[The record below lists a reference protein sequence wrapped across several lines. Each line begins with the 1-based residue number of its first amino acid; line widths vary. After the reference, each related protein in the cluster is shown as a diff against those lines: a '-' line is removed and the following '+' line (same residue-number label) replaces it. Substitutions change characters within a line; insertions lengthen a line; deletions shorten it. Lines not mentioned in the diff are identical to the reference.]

1 MNCIERY
8 IERNATLFP
17 DKTAI
22 VCDGEHCTYSML
34 QERISRKA
42 AALQEAGCREGQI
55 VCLRALPTVDYLV
68 DYFAYHVAGCVVA
81 PLEKDLPEASFQK
94 IADELCP
101 HSVPKGSADI
111 LYTTG
116 TTGRSKGVI
125 ISHDAIIADAENL
138 IDGQGFSHDLAFVVN
153 GPLNHIGSLS
163 KLYPLMMLGATA
175 IIVDGLKDLNRF
187 FDAFQYPAPK
197 MATFLVPASIRMLLQ
212 FGSAQLAALAD
223 KMDFIETGAA
233 AISQADM
240 AALCRLLPNTR
251 LYNTY
256 ASTETGIIST
266 YNYNDG
272 KCVAGCLGRPMKHSQ
287 IIITDKGLI
296 ACKGRT
302 LMTGY
307 LGANQCSMFN
317 GQCSMVNGQ
326 CSMVNGQCS
335 MVNGQ
340 WSMVN
345 GQCSMFNGQCSMVN
359 GQCSM
364 FNGQCS
370 MFNGQ
375 CSMVNGQCSMVNT
388 VYTSDMGM
396 LDADGMLHLTGR
408 EDDVINVGGFK
419 VAPTEVE
426 DAALAFPDVED
437 CVCVPVDHIITGKAL
452 KLLVVMKDDKSLDRK
467 ALALHLKTRLEP
479 YKIPML
485 YSQVD
490 KVERTFNGK
499 INRKH
504 YIQSAG

>member
-8 IERNATLFP
+8 IERNATLYP

-212 FGSAQLAALAD
+212 FGAAQLAALAD

-240 AALCRLLPNTR
+240 AALCRLLPTTR

-272 KCVAGCLGRPMKHSQ
+272 KCVAGCLGRPMKHSE

-307 LGANQCSMFN
+307 LGDNQCSM
-317 GQCSMVNGQ
+317 V
-326 CSMVNGQCS
+326 
-335 MVNGQ
+335 
-340 WSMVN
+340 
-345 GQCSMFNGQCSMVN
+345 
-359 GQCSM
+359 
-364 FNGQCS
+364 NGQCS

-396 LDADGMLHLTGR
+396 LDAEGMLHLTGR

-437 CVCVPVDHIITGKAL
+437 CVCIPVDHIITGKAL
-452 KLLVVMKDDKSLDRK
+452 KLLVVMKDGKSLDRK
-467 ALALHLKTRLEP
+467 ALALHLKTRLEA

-504 YIQSAG
+504 YI

>member
-1 MNCIERY
+1 MNIEHKTMTIERY
-8 IERNATLFP
+8 IERNATLYP

-212 FGSAQLAALAD
+212 FGTAQLAALAD

-240 AALCRLLPNTR
+240 EALCRLLPKTR

-307 LGANQCSMFN
+307 VGDNQCSMFLATPHSQREN
-317 GQCSMVNGQ
+317 GQCSMVN
-326 CSMVNGQCS
+326 V
-335 MVNGQ
+335 
-340 WSMVN
+340 
-345 GQCSMFNGQCSMVN
+345 
-359 GQCSM
+359 
-364 FNGQCS
+364 
-370 MFNGQ
+370 Q

-437 CVCVPVDHIITGKAL
+437 CVCIPVDHIITGKAL
-452 KLLVVMKDDKSLDRK
+452 KLLVVMKDGKSLDRK

-485 YSQVD
+485 YSQVE

-504 YIQSAG
+504 YALVI

>member
-8 IERNATLFP
+8 IERNATLYP
-17 DKTAI
+17 DKAAI
-22 VCDGEHCTYSML
+22 VCDREHCTYSML

-240 AALCRLLPNTR
+240 AALCRLLPTTR

-272 KCVAGCLGRPMKHSQ
+272 KCVAGCLGRPMKHSE

-307 LGANQCSMFN
+307 LGDNQCSMFN
-317 GQCSMVNGQ
+317 GQ
-326 CSMVNGQCS
+326 
-335 MVNGQ
+335 
-340 WSMVN
+340 W
-345 GQCSMFNGQCSMVN
+345 
-359 GQCSM
+359 
-364 FNGQCS
+364 S

-452 KLLVVMKDDKSLDRK
+452 KLLVVMKNGKALDRK

-485 YSQVD
+485 YSQVE

>member
-8 IERNATLFP
+8 IERNATLYP

-42 AALQEAGCREGQI
+42 AALQAAGYREGQI
-55 VCLRALPTVDYLV
+55 VCLRALPTTDYLV
-68 DYFAYHVAGCVVA
+68 AYFAYHVAGCVVA
-81 PLEKDLPEASFQK
+81 PLEKDLPEVSFQK

-212 FGSAQLAALAD
+212 FGAAQMAALAD

-233 AISQADM
+233 AISQTDM
-240 AALCRLLPNTR
+240 AALCRLLPKTR

-272 KCVAGCLGRPMKHSQ
+272 RCVAGCLGRPMKHSE

-307 LGANQCSMFN
+307 VGDNQRSTLD
-317 GQCSMVNGQ
+317 V
-326 CSMVNGQCS
+326 
-335 MVNGQ
+335 
-340 WSMVN
+340 
-345 GQCSMFNGQCSMVN
+345 
-359 GQCSM
+359 
-364 FNGQCS
+364 
-370 MFNGQ
+370 
-375 CSMVNGQCSMVNT
+375 
-388 VYTSDMGM
+388 VYTSDMGL
-396 LDADGMLHLTGR
+396 LDADGMVHLTGR

-437 CVCVPVDHIITGKAL
+437 CVCIPVDHIITGKAL
-452 KLLVVMKDDKSLDRK
+452 KLLVVMKDGKALDRK
-467 ALALHLKTRLEP
+467 ALALHLKTRLEA

-485 YSQVD
+485 YSQID

-504 YIQSAG
+504 YARSI

>member
-1 MNCIERY
+1 MTIERY

-81 PLEKDLPEASFQK
+81 PLEKGLPEASFQK

-212 FGSAQLAALAD
+212 FGAAQLAALAD

-240 AALCRLLPNTR
+240 AALCRLLPTTR

-307 LGANQCSMFN
+307 VGDNQCSMVNGQCSMVNGQWSMFN

-326 CSMVNGQCS
+326 CSMVNGQRS
-335 MVNGQ
+335 MV
-340 WSMVN
+340 
-345 GQCSMFNGQCSMVN
+345 
-359 GQCSM
+359 
-364 FNGQCS
+364 
-370 MFNGQ
+370 NGQ
-375 CSMVNGQCSMVNT
+375 CSMVNGQCSMVDT

-437 CVCVPVDHIITGKAL
+437 CVCIPVDHIITGKAL
-452 KLLVVMKDDKSLDRK
+452 KLLVVMKDGKALDRK

-504 YIQSAG
+504 YLNPAQ